1 MAEANAVMKMEDK
14 KNPQTVKAMHVIVAG
29 RIEGSKAYEGKRYTQ
44 VMTPAADAYSR
55 PQLVEIRSKARLG
68 EKGDEISCQC
78 VLGGFQRKAYETKDK
93 QTGEIV
99 KVVPV
104 EHTLD
109 LVEAGD

>member
-1 MAEANAVMKMEDK
+1 MKMEDK
-14 KNPQTVKAMHVIVAG
+14 KSQLAVKAMVVMVVG
-29 RIEGSKAYEGKRYTQ
+29 RLEGSKSYEGKRYTQ

-55 PQLVEIRSKARLG
+55 PQLVEIRSKGRLG
-68 EKGDEISCQC
+68 EKGDEISCHC

-109 LVEAGD
+109 LCEE

>member
-1 MAEANAVMKMEDK
+1 MKMEEK
-14 KNPQTVKAMHVIVAG
+14 KNQSAAKAMTVLIVG
-29 RIEGSKAYEGKRYTQ
+29 RIEGSKTYDGKRYTQ

-68 EKGDEISCQC
+68 DKGEEVSCHC
-78 VLGGFQRKAYETKDK
+78 LLGGFQRKPYETKDK

-99 KVVPV
+99 KVIPV

-109 LVEAGD
+109 LVESFD

>member
-1 MAEANAVMKMEDK
+1 MAEANVMKMEDK
-14 KNPQTVKAMHVIVAG
+14 KSHMSAKAMHVVVAG
-29 RIEGSKAYEGKRYTQ
+29 RIEGSKTYEGKRYTQ

-55 PQLVEIRSKARLG
+55 PQLVEVRSKARLG
-68 EKGDEISCQC
+68 DKGEEITCSC

-93 QTGEIV
+93 QTGEII

-109 LVEAGD
+109 LVEIGD

>member
-1 MAEANAVMKMEDK
+1 MAELNAVTKLDEK
-14 KNPQTVKAMHVIVAG
+14 KSQHSVKSMHVVVVG
-29 RIEGSKAYEGKRYTQ
+29 RIEGSKTYEGKRYTQ

-68 EKGDEISCQC
+68 DKGEEISAPC
-78 VLGGFQRKAYETKDK
+78 VLGGFQRKPYETKDK
-93 QTGEIV
+93 QTGEVV

-109 LVEAGD
+109 LIEE

>member
-1 MAEANAVMKMEDK
+1 MAEANTVMKAYE
-14 KNPQTVKAMHVIVAG
+14 KNAQAGVKPMGVVVAG
-29 RIEGSKAYEGKRYTQ
+29 RIEISKTYEGKRYTQ

-55 PQLVEIRSKARLG
+55 PQLVEIRSKTKLG
-68 EKGDEISCQC
+68 EKGEEISCKC
-78 VLGGFQRKAYETKDK
+78 VLGGFQRKPYETKDK

-109 LVEAGD
+109 LDEAE

>member
-1 MAEANAVMKMEDK
+1 MADANVMKMDDK
-14 KNPQTVKAMHVIVAG
+14 KASLAVKAMVVSIVG
-29 RIEGSKAYEGKRYTQ
+29 RLEGSKSYDGKRYTQ

-55 PQLVEIRSKARLG
+55 PQLVEIRSKGRLG

-78 VLGGFQRKAYETKDK
+78 LLGGFQRKAYETKDK

-99 KVVPV
+99 KVIPV

-109 LVEAGD
+109 LCEE

>member
-1 MAEANAVMKMEDK
+1 MAEANVMKMEDK
-14 KNPQTVKAMHVIVAG
+14 KSQLAVKAMVVMVVG
-29 RIEGSKAYEGKRYTQ
+29 RLEGSKSYEGKRYTQ

-55 PQLVEIRSKARLG
+55 PQLVEIRSKGRLG
-68 EKGDEISCQC
+68 EKGDEISCHC

-109 LVEAGD
+109 LCEE

>member
-1 MAEANAVMKMEDK
+1 MAEAIVMKTDEK
-14 KNPQTVKAMHVIVAG
+14 KNHGSIKPMTVVVAG
-29 RIEGSKAYEGKRYTQ
+29 RVEGSKTYEGKRYTQ

-55 PQLVEIRSKARLG
+55 PQLVEVRSKSRLG
-68 EKGDEISCQC
+68 EKGEEVSFAC
-78 VLGGFQRKAYETKDK
+78 VLGGFQRKPYETKDK

-109 LVEAGD
+109 LIED

>member
-1 MAEANAVMKMEDK
+1 MAEANVMKIDDK
-14 KNPQTVKAMHVIVAG
+14 KVHNVIKAMGVLVVG
-29 RIEGSKAYEGKRYTQ
+29 RIEGSKTYEGKRYTQ
-44 VMTPAADAYSR
+44 ILTPAADAYSR
-55 PQLVEIRSKARLG
+55 PQLVEIRSKGRLG
-68 EKGDEISCQC
+68 EKGEEISCHC

-109 LVEAGD
+109 LVEE

>member
-1 MAEANAVMKMEDK
+1 MAELNTVMKMEDK
-14 KNPQTVKAMHVIVAG
+14 KGQHSVKPMHVFVVG

-68 EKGDEISCQC
+68 EKGEEISRECI
-78 VLGGFQRKAYETKDK
+78 LGGFQRKAYETKDK
-93 QTGEIV
+93 QTGEVI
-99 KVVPV
+99 KVVPI

-109 LVEAGD
+109 LLEE

>member
-1 MAEANAVMKMEDK
+1 MAELNAVAKLEDK
-14 KNPQTVKAMHVIVAG
+14 KSQHSVKSMHVVVIG

-93 QTGEIV
+93 QTGEVV
-99 KVVPV
+99 KCPVPFD
-104 EHTLD
+104 HKR
-109 LVEAGD
+109 A

>member
-1 MAEANAVMKMEDK
+1 MADLNAVTKLEDK
-14 KNPQTVKAMHVIVAG
+14 KSQSSVKSMHVVVIG

-78 VLGGFQRKAYETKDK
+78 LLGGFQRKAYETKDK
-93 QTGEIV
+93 QTGEVV
-99 KVVPV
+99 KVIPV

-109 LVEAGD
+109 LCEE

>member
-1 MAEANAVMKMEDK
+1 MAEANVVMKMEDK
-14 KNPQTVKAMHVIVAG
+14 KLHSAVKAMVVVVAG
-29 RIEGSKAYEGKRYTQ
+29 RVEGSKSYEGKRYTQ

-68 EKGDEISCQC
+68 DKGEEISCQC
-78 VLGGFQRKAYETKDK
+78 LLGGFQRKPYETKDK

-109 LVEAGD
+109 LVEEQ

>member
-1 MAEANAVMKMEDK
+1 MAEANVMKMEDK
-14 KNPQTVKAMHVIVAG
+14 KVQQSVKAMHVVVAG
-29 RIEGSKAYEGKRYTQ
+29 RIEGSKTYEGKRYTQ
-44 VMTPAADAYSR
+44 VMTPAADVYSR
-55 PQLVEIRSKARLG
+55 PQLVEIRSKTRLG
-68 EKGDEISCQC
+68 EKGEEISAPC

-109 LVEAGD
+109 LCEE

>member
-1 MAEANAVMKMEDK
+1 MAESNAVVKLEDK
-14 KNPQTVKAMHVIVAG
+14 KNQSAVKAMHVVVTG
-29 RIEGSKAYEGKRYTQ
+29 RIEGSKTYEGKRYTQ

-68 EKGDEISCQC
+68 DKGEEISCQC
-78 VLGGFQRKAYETKDK
+78 VMGGFQRKAYETKDK

-109 LVEAGD
+109 LVE

>member
-1 MAEANAVMKMEDK
+1 MADANVMKMEDK
-14 KNPQTVKAMHVIVAG
+14 KGQQASRAMHVVVVG
-29 RIEGSKAYEGKRYTQ
+29 RVEGSKSYEGRRYTQ

-68 EKGDEISCQC
+68 EKGEEISCHC

-109 LVEAGD
+109 LCEE

>member
-1 MAEANAVMKMEDK
+1 MADANVMKMEDK
-14 KNPQTVKAMHVIVAG
+14 KASIAVKAMVVSIVG
-29 RIEGSKAYEGKRYTQ
+29 RLEGSKSYDGKRYTQ

-55 PQLVEIRSKARLG
+55 PQLVEIRSKGRLG

-78 VLGGFQRKAYETKDK
+78 LLGGFQRKAYETKDK

-99 KVVPV
+99 KVIPV

-109 LVEAGD
+109 LCEE

>member
-1 MAEANAVMKMEDK
+1 MKIEEK
-14 KNPQTVKAMHVIVAG
+14 KNLSTVKAMHVVVAG
-29 RIEGSKAYEGKRYTQ
+29 RIEGSKTYDGKRYTQ

-68 EKGDEISCQC
+68 EKAEEIACTC
-78 VLGGFQRKAYETKDK
+78 ILGGFQRKPYETKDK

-99 KVVPV
+99 KVIPV

-109 LVEAGD
+109 LIEE

>member
-1 MAEANAVMKMEDK
+1 MAEAMVANIQDK
-14 KNPQTVKAMHVIVAG
+14 KSLAVKAMHVTVAG
-29 RIEGSKAYEGKRYTQ
+29 RIETSKLYEGKRYTQ

-55 PQLVEIRSKARLG
+55 PQLVEIRSKGKLG
-68 EKGDEISCQC
+68 EKADEITVQC

-93 QTGEIV
+93 NSGEII

-109 LVEAGD
+109 LVEE

>member
-1 MAEANAVMKMEDK
+1 MAEGNVMKMDDK
-14 KNPQTVKAMHVIVAG
+14 KNTPAIKSMHVIVMG

-68 EKGDEISCQC
+68 EKGEEISCEC
-78 VLGGFQRKAYETKDK
+78 ILGGFQRKPYETKDK

-109 LVEAGD
+109 LAESSV